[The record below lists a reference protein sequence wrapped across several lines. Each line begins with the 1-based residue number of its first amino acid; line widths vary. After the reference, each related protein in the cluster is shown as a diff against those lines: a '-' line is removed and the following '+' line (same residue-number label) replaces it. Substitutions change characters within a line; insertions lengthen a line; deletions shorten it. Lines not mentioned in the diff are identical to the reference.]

1 MLERSTV
8 ATDYESVCPLSEG
21 KLPSVVLA
29 KAASL
34 LGCASL
40 NLCTLRGMLETQP
53 LGNVTTDKGLSLFR
67 FFTPLEK
74 LRSRNATD
82 EKGTGTERPILAEPR
97 DRGTRQ
103 TGFDLALQVDQKR

>member
-8 ATDYESVCPLSEG
+8 ASDDESVCPLSEG
-21 KLPSVVLA
+21 KLPGVVLP
-29 KAASL
+29 KPASL
-34 LGCASL
+34 PGCASL

-53 LGNVTTDKGLSLFR
+53 LGNVTTDKGLPLFR

-74 LRSRNATD
+74 LRRRNATN

-97 DRGTRQ
+97 DRGASQ